1 MRKPPSSYHKRR
13 KRRMGCIGKLI
24 SFVISIFIFLCLG
37 NYLLRESGLKEQI
50 IKTQYPLK
58 YQEFVQEYATM
69 YSLEEPLV
77 YSLIRT
83 ESKFDPYAVSRTDAR
98 GLMQIQS
105 ETALDCA
112 KELQLQNFT
121 VDTLFEPKINIQ
133 IGCYYFSKLL
143 KRYHGN
149 RNIAIAAYNGGPGN
163 VEKWLKEKEY
173 TDENGNLIHIPFP
186 ETRNYV
192 KRVAQTYEIYCK
204 LYPTKK

>member
-1 MRKPPSSYHKRR
+1 MRSLSSSYYKRR

-24 SFVISIFIFLCLG
+24 SFVISIFIFICLG
-37 NYLLRESGLKEQI
+37 NYLLLESGLKEQI
-50 IKTQYPLK
+50 MKTQYPLK

-98 GLMQIQS
+98 GLMQVQS

-112 KELQLQNFT
+112 KELKIQNFST
-121 VDTLFEPKINIQ
+121 DALFDPKLNIQ

-149 RNIAIAAYNGGPGN
+149 CNLAIAAYNGGPGN
-163 VEKWLKEKEY
+163 VEKWLKENEY
-173 TDENGNLIHIPFP
+173 TDDYGNLVHIPFP

-204 LYPTKK
+204 LYPTMK